1 MRSGAPSHTML
12 FNSLEFLF
20 FFPVVTTLY
29 FVLPHA
35 ARWSLLLIASC
46 AFYMAFIPQY
56 VLILFLT
63 ITIDYAAGIFIERT
77 PNRRLKRIYLVVSLV
92 ATVLVLAVFKYFN
105 FLNENVARIAQLLHW
120 NYGIE
125 NLKIILPIGLSFHTF
140 QSMSY
145 VIEVYRGN
153 QKAEKHYGIYA
164 LYVMFYP
171 QLVAGPIERPQNL
184 LPQFRERHAFDY
196 TRVTNGLKLMAFG
209 FFKKVVIADSLATVT
224 APVFTTPTDYAGHPL
239 IIAIL
244 LFTFQIFCDFSGYS
258 DIAIGSA
265 QVMGFKLMENFNR
278 PYASASIAEYW
289 RRWHIS
295 LSTWFKD
302 YVYIPLGGSRV
313 SRPRLYFN
321 LFVTFLISGL
331 WHGANWTYV
340 IWGAMNGLYIIV
352 SNITE
357 PLRTSIA
364 DRMGI
369 SSFPR
374 LQRAWRVVFTF
385 CLISFGWIFFCARSI
400 GDSIY
405 MLTHLFDGFVGRS
418 TYTHLVV
425 PGPALLFILVLELV
439 QYAHRDRGTRALYA
453 HKPAVVRWSFYYAMV
468 LCILIFG
475 SSTEQKFIYFQF

>member
-1 MRSGAPSHTML
+1 
-12 FNSLEFLF
+12 
-20 FFPVVTTLY
+20 
-29 FVLPHA
+29 
-35 ARWSLLLIASC
+35 
-46 AFYMAFIPQY
+46 
-56 VLILFLT
+56 
-63 ITIDYAAGIFIERT
+63 
-77 PNRRLKRIYLVVSLV
+77 
-92 ATVLVLAVFKYFN
+92 
-105 FLNENVARIAQLLHW
+105 
-120 NYGIE
+120 
-125 NLKIILPIGLSFHTF
+125 
-140 QSMSY
+140 MSY

-184 LPQFRERHAFDY
+184 LPQFREVHAFDY

-224 APVFTTPTDYAGHPL
+224 APVFLSPTDYAGHPL

-302 YVYIPLGGSRV
+302 YLYIPLGGSRV

-340 IWGAMNGLYIIV
+340 IWAPERGV
-352 SNITE
+352 HHPFE
-357 PLRTSIA
+357 HHRTVPSALA
-364 DRMGI
+364 DR
-369 SSFPR
+369 
-374 LQRAWRVVFTF
+374 
-385 CLISFGWIFFCARSI
+385 
-400 GDSIY
+400 
-405 MLTHLFDGFVGRS
+405 
-418 TYTHLVV
+418 
-425 PGPALLFILVLELV
+425 
-439 QYAHRDRGTRALYA
+439 
-453 HKPAVVRWSFYYAMV
+453 
-468 LCILIFG
+468 
-475 SSTEQKFIYFQF
+475 